1 MRYDNIVKAINSANT
16 IAIISHINPDGDT
29 VGAGLALYKALQMY
43 GKKPYIFCD
52 NTPNGKLS
60 VLPLIDKYNAEF
72 LPKYDL
78 AIAVDCADNDRLGE
92 LGAKEYSKGRL
103 KAVVDHHKS
112 NIKHGE
118 LNYIVPTS
126 ASTTQIMYNIVNAL
140 NCIDDTVA
148 MLLYV
153 GLVTDSG
160 GFTFSSVSSETM
172 RVAGELLKYDF
183 KAYEICEHFL
193 KKTKLNI
200 FRLKNRVLNKAKFYD
215 NNTIAIA
222 TFLQE
227 DFKETNTDS
236 DMTEGIIN
244 NLRDI
249 DGVLVAVTIAEM
261 GNYSYKISVRTGEEV
276 DSSKITAVFGGGGH
290 KNAAGC
296 RISGFYEDVVDKLL
310 KAVRDEIC

>member
-1 MRYDNIVKAINSANT
+1 MGYDNIVKAIKQADT

-29 VGAGLALYKALQMY
+29 VGSSLALYRALQMY

-52 NTPNGKLS
+52 DIPSNKLS
-60 VLPLIDKYNAEF
+60 ILPLIDRYNIAS

-78 AIAVDCADNDRLGE
+78 AISVDCANSDRIGVM
-92 LGAKEYSKGRL
+92 GYKEYSKGRL
-103 KAVVDHHKS
+103 KAVIDHHKS
-112 NIKHGE
+112 NIRAGE

-126 ASTTQIMYNIVNAL
+126 ASTTQIMYNVLSAL
-140 NCIDDTVA
+140 GCIDDTVA
-148 MLLYV
+148 MLLYT

-160 GFTFSSVSSETM
+160 GFTFSSVSSDTM
-172 RVAGELLKYDF
+172 RVASELLKYNF

-200 FRLKNRVLNKAKFYD
+200 FRLKARVLNKAKFYD
-215 NNTIAIA
+215 NNTIAIT
-222 TFLQE
+222 TFTEE
-227 DFKETNTDS
+227 DFVATNTSS

-244 NLRDI
+244 EMRNI
-249 DGVLVAVTIAEM
+249 DGLLVAVIIAEVSKF
-261 GNYSYKISVRTGEEV
+261 SYKISVRTGEEV
-276 DSSKITAVFGGGGH
+276 DSSKIVMVFGGGGH

-296 RISGFYEDVVDKLL
+296 RLSGYYEDIVDKIL